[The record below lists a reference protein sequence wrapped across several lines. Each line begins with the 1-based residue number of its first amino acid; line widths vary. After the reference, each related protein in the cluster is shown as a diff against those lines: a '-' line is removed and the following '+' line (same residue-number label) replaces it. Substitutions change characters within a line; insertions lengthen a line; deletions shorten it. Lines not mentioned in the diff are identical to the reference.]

1 MKFESG
7 LVEPPMGSER
17 SEDGKLVSFKPSYA
31 SRKIRSNWAGKPSIA
46 ICCWQTSGLGAGIQ
60 IEFRVPGRACLVKA
74 RQKAGW
80 SNAGLFGIK
89 SVL

>member
-1 MKFESG
+1 MRQEKYDQIGPES
-7 LVEPPMGSER
+7 R
-17 SEDGKLVSFKPSYA
+17 A
-31 SRKIRSNWAGKPSIA
+31 SQFAAGKPG
-46 ICCWQTSGLGAGIQ
+46 GLGAGIQ

-89 SVL
+89 SVLLKGSFSGLRRRLAGFWALAVP